1 MKRRIQ
7 TGGFLKPC
15 THVYLATIL
24 YVRREKIL
32 GQKYFWDGFWD
43 ETLGFKICLEIV
55 NYFRSK
61 EYNGGKEIYEFHCWT
76 GRKGNEGTFFKCLK
90 ISRLLCHETRRVSNK
105 TKHTDFFEAKH

>member
-32 GQKYFWDGFWD
+32 GKNIFEMDF
-43 ETLGFKICLEIV
+43 EMK
-55 NYFRSK
+55 RS
-61 EYNGGKEIYEFHCWT
+61 
-76 GRKGNEGTFFKCLK
+76 
-90 ISRLLCHETRRVSNK
+90 VSK
-105 TKHTDFFEAKH
+105 FV